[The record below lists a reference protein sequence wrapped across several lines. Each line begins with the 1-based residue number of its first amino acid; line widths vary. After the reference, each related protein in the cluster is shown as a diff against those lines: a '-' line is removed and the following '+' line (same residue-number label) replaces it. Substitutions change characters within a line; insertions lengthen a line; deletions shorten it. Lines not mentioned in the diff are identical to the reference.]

1 MSDHDVYLER
11 RDFRPES
18 SLRIFDPDERR
29 DLKRYGHWLQALADG
44 TIEPESED
52 QERFVELIQK
62 APTSPTSGG
71 ATSGESSG
79 RRARR
84 NGEETVSRRESVKGG
99 RGERFNA
106 STS

>member
-62 APTSPTSGG
+62 DERPNPEEGKG
-71 ATSGESSG
+71 AYFADLWWRYQ
-79 RRARR
+79 RRIEWEKSKAKR
-84 NGEETVSRRESVKGG
+84 
-99 RGERFNA
+99 
-106 STS
+106 